1 MEVEARLNKTED
13 SFSDLNE
20 KYDRLLGRYEAMES
34 DLRKREVEIEEARIG
49 LDRAV
54 QDLVQSLSGIL

>member
-1 MEVEARLNKTED
+1 
-13 SFSDLNE
+13 
-20 KYDRLLGRYEAMES
+20 MES